1 MQDGVIVD
9 QLQIAWFQAH
19 PIGQIRTVKQLI
31 KMIHAFDL
39 LVTSWFDFRNL
50 LRGPDTVSVP
60 FAEKLFFL

>member
-31 KMIHAFDL
+31 KMIHTFDL
-39 LVTSWFDFRNL
+39 LV
-50 LRGPDTVSVP
+50 
-60 FAEKLFFL
+60 A